1 METIHDVLKEKRY
14 CKWCGKPLE
23 ETDHG
28 NRKSHPDCAS
38 YNKRLR
44 QNEKYKI
51 GNSAK
56 LMIQKNESVAA
67 YLYKMD
73 QQKRGISHLAAL
85 ELGLKFNCPTTM
97 REHLNK
103 KIYFFDNYGY
113 SIETVN
119 GATLIYFYHENDLQ

>member
-1 METIHDVLKEKRY
+1 MENCEQNSNEKRI
-14 CKWCGKPLE
+14 CKICLQPLA
-23 ETDHG
+23 DDCHG
-28 NRKSHPDCAS
+28 NRKSHEECAKK
-38 YNKRLR
+38 YKKQR
-44 QNEKYKI
+44 QTEKYKI

-73 QQKRGISHLAAL
+73 QQKRGVSHLVAL
-85 ELGLKFNCPTTM
+85 ELGLKFSCPTTM